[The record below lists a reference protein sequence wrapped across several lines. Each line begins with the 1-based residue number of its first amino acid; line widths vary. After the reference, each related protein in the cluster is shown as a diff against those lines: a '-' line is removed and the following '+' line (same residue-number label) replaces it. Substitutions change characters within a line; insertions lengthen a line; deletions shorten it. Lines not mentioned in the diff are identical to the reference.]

1 MFGDSTQGAR
11 EGRRRDANG
20 LRPTLEGLE
29 QRLLLY
35 STLGGEW
42 AYGSRITYSFP
53 PDGAN
58 VGGVPNALSQA
69 MAGRGITEAQWKAE
83 LRRAFAVWQSA
94 ANINLAEVPD
104 SGASLGVPGNQQN
117 DSRFG
122 DIRVFATPQQPGVLG
137 YAFAPPPING
147 GTRAGDVVL
156 NSSAAWNVGST
167 FDLQTVAIHEVGHA
181 LGLGHSS
188 ISTAAMY
195 DVYNGLKQGIISDD
209 INGLRSLYGAR
220 QQDWLD
226 QYRNNKD
233 PWNAINVSGYLDA
246 SGRVTLP
253 SLDVTSNQD
262 DDWFYVKA
270 PSNASGTMVITMQAK
285 DLSSLSPRF
294 EVYNSALQLAG
305 WTVSPNP
312 STTYGSTISL
322 QFTGVPAGTG
332 VYINARGW
340 NAQNSGVNGIGAYA
354 LRVDFSGG
362 PVPPA
367 IVSPPGT
374 TVPEKPDQGGGSIA
388 LAAPDPAKGGG
399 SWRKDATPAPSPI
412 GLSKGT
418 RFSTWETPDNSD
430 PSYGTVAFRS
440 PDRPGLGRVF
450 EPTTAFA
457 APSPW
462 FVQAID
468 AALEEVEGDTPP
480 SKNARLAS
488 WIDEVMTVELPT

>member
-20 LRPTLEGLE
+20 LKPTLEGLE

-35 STLGGEW
+35 STLGGQW

-53 PDGAN
+53 PDGTN
-58 VGGVPNALSQA
+58 VGGLPNSMSQA
-69 MAGRGITEAQWKAE
+69 MASRGITEAQWKTE

-94 ANINLAEVPD
+94 ANINLAEVTD

-122 DIRVFATPQQPGVLG
+122 DIRVFATPQQQGVLG

-156 NSSAAWNVGST
+156 NSSAAWNVNST
-167 FDLQTVAIHEVGHA
+167 YDLQTVAIHEVGHA

-188 ISTAAMY
+188 ISTSAMF

-209 INGLRSLYGAR
+209 INGLRSLYGPR

-226 QYRNNKD
+226 QFRNNKD

-253 SLDVTSNQD
+253 SLDITSNQD

-270 PSNASGTMVITMQAK
+270 PSNASGTMVVTMQAK

-294 EVYNSALQLAG
+294 EVYNAALQLAG

-340 NAQNSGVNGIGAYA
+340 NAQNSGVNGIGSYA

-362 PVPPA
+362 PIPSA
-367 IVSPPGT
+367 IVSPPNT
-374 TVPEKPDQGGGSIA
+374 TVLEQPDQGGGTIE
-388 LAAPDPAKGGG
+388 LVAPDPARGGK
-399 SWRKDATPAPSPI
+399 SWRVDAAPTPSP
-412 GLSKGT
+412 KGPAMGAK
-418 RFSTWETPDNSD
+418 FSTWEAPENQG

-440 PDRPGLGRVF
+440 PDRPGLWKGV
-450 EPTTAFA
+450 EPAGAFG

-462 FVQAID
+462 FVQAVD
-468 AALEEVEGDTPP
+468 AALEGAEGNEGPAT
-480 SKNARLAS
+480 NARWAR
-488 WIDEVMTVELPT
+488 WIEEAMTAELLT